1 MRCFV
6 AWRNALSCSSD
17 VLIRETREVGLTSC
31 DVHPAT
37 CDVHPVTCDVALT
50 TCDVLFCF
58 KTWGCDV
65 LLARKPVLS
74 P

>member
-1 MRCFV
+1 MRLLAFRTRKVV
-6 AWRNALSCSSD
+6 AATCDALLTISD
-17 VLIRETREVGLTSC
+17 A
-31 DVHPAT
+31 HPAT
-37 CDVHPVTCDVALT
+37 YDVLLTTSNVLLT

-58 KTWGCDV
+58 KTVGCDV

>member
-1 MRCFV
+1 M
-6 AWRNALSCSSD
+6 
-17 VLIRETREVGLTSC
+17 GLTSC
-31 DVHPAT
+31 DVVLTT
-37 CDVHPVTCDVALT
+37 CEVHPVTCDVLLT